1 MTTIHATETD
11 LPSLPGLA
19 EKLHAVGIHLSFLSW
34 QPERHGVRLA
44 NSSNIHGD
52 LPTVAVCKGDS
63 SDLYPHVAARLNQPC
78 IVGAVKSY
86 RIADCLLPTIDMRH
100 FVTHLEPG
108 PDWPEPEPNPPPCR
122 ILPWLEYIHLPQMER
137 FARIGSEYVRFQTV
151 HIDERDLAATF
162 DGTVSYSAGE
172 FVGPAVTRHRSAL
185 ACLIP
190 WNARLSKHAYITRL
204 CHSLCVVSPWGYG
217 EACWRDWEAILC
229 GAAVVKPASPWVV
242 CESGYFQSEH
252 VTWCKPDWSDLKDAI
267 DAAASKTTAQR
278 LAAIEWALAE
288 RARAADIV
296 AASLSAIVKESG
308 L

>member
-11 LPSLPGLA
+11 LPRLPGLA
-19 EKLHAVGIHLSFLSW
+19 EKLHAVGIDVSAIARN
-34 QPERHGVRLA
+34 PAARLD

-52 LPTVAVCKGDS
+52 LPTIAICKGDS
-63 SDLYPHVAARLNQPC
+63 ADIYPHVAARLNQPC
-78 IVGAVKSY
+78 IIGAVKSY

-100 FVTHLEPG
+100 FVTHLERG
-108 PDWPEPEPNPPPCR
+108 ANWPEPQPNPPPPCR
-122 ILPWLEYIHLPQMER
+122 ILPWLEYIHLPNMAPFAKIGAEYLKYRTVDMSER
-137 FARIGSEYVRFQTV
+137 TL
-151 HIDERDLAATF
+151 HATF
-162 DGTVSYSAGE
+162 DGTTEYTAGE
-172 FVGPAVTRHRSAL
+172 FVGPAVTRHRQRIAYL
-185 ACLIP
+185 GHP
-190 WNARLSKHAYITRL
+190 RRRLGQRDYIRRL
-204 CHSLCVVSPWGYG
+204 CHSDCVVSPWGYG

-229 GAAVVKPASPWVV
+229 GASVVKPASPWVV

-267 DAAASKTTAQR
+267 DMAASKTTAQR

-296 AASLSAIVKESG
+296 AASLGAIVKEAG

>member
-19 EKLHAVGIHLSFLSW
+19 EKLHAVGIFVSAIARNSAA
-34 QPERHGVRLA
+34 RLD
-44 NSSNIHGD
+44 NSSNIYGD
-52 LPTVAVCKGDS
+52 LPTIVICKGDS
-63 SDLYPHVAARLNQPC
+63 ADLYPHVGARLC
-78 IVGAVKSY
+78 LSSIIGAVKAY
-86 RIADCLLPTIDMRH
+86 HIADWILPTVDMRH

-108 PDWPEPEPNPPPCR
+108 PDWPKPQPNPPPPCR

-137 FARIGSEYVRFQTV
+137 FARIGAEYAKFQTV
-151 HIDERDLAATF
+151 DIHDRTLTASF
-162 DGTVSYSAGE
+162 DGTMEYTAGQ
-172 FVGPAVTRHRSAL
+172 FVGPAVTRHRMAL
-185 ACLIP
+185 MPLASP
-190 WNARLSKHAYITRL
+190 RRLSHRDYTHRL

-229 GAAVVKPASPWVV
+229 GASVVKPASPWVV

-252 VTWCKPDWSDLKDAI
+252 VTWCKPDWSDLPDAI

-278 LAAIEWALAE
+278 LAAIEWALSE

-296 AASLSAIVKESG
+296 AASLSAIIKEAG